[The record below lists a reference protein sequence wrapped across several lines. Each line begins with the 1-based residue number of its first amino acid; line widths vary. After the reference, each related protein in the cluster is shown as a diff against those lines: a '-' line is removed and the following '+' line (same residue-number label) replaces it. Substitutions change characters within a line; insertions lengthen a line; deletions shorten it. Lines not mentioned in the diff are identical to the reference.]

1 MPDSPSKVDR
11 RRARRWRLIEAPR
24 LRKVRLKD
32 GPDVDILDVSASG
45 ILFRTDNDMAA
56 DKNVVLEIVT
66 VDGSTLE
73 PARVVWS
80 RRMTSSSFVWYEI
93 GCALRRPDAL
103 RDLIRK

>member
-11 RRARRWRLIEAPR
+11 RRSRRWRLIEAPR
-24 LRKVRLKD
+24 LRKVRLQD

-45 ILFRTDNDMAA
+45 ILLRADEHLVAHTDI
-56 DKNVVLEIVT
+56 VLEVVT

-93 GCALRRPDAL
+93 GCALRRP
-103 RDLIRK
+103 